1 MNRCIG
7 YFAYFVAWPLASVQ
21 VCKLKQCVLFFCTHV
36 NNENPTFLPTLFTVS
51 RFVTGWMVVESG
63 KHIWLYNSDLC
74 QFVKS
79 VWFVCQ
85 WFWNRFN
92 WPTSGCAWSWIGVV
106 SSWIVGLVWGTNF
119 DPVSSPVQPQY
130 NSKQNLLS
138 LRAAR
143 RWPVV
148 YAGPYDKTSPLAVSI
163 LFNENVL
170 ILFNFIIWIYINI
183 WMQF

>member
-1 MNRCIG
+1 M
-7 YFAYFVAWPLASVQ
+7 
-21 VCKLKQCVLFFCTHV
+21 
-36 NNENPTFLPTLFTVS
+36 FTVS
-51 RFVTGWMVVESG
+51 RFVTGWTVVESG

-74 QFVKS
+74 QLVKS

-119 DPVSSPVQPQY
+119 DPVFSPVQPQY

-170 ILFNFIIWIYINI
+170 ILFNLLFGSISMYECNFNWFVLVVSPLSVITTFIFYSQYTNDVGKAL
-183 WMQF
+183 QR

>member
-1 MNRCIG
+1 MHSCSYNRCTLHRWWWWVLQRLLKRMG
-7 YFAYFVAWPLASVQ
+7 TSTRRRKFWDRFVGQRVNYTWLVKGAVLRLLRMLAFDR
-21 VCKLKQCVLFFCTHV
+21 CKWCKQGHV
-36 NNENPTFLPTLFTVS
+36 YMSPCEKPTRAAKPSS
-51 RFVTGWMVVESG
+51 RFFIFDGTFG
-63 KHIWLYNSDLC
+63 
-74 QFVKS
+74 
-79 VWFVCQ
+79 
-85 WFWNRFN
+85 RF
-92 WPTSGCAWSWIGVV
+92 
-106 SSWIVGLVWGTNF
+106 LTNF